1 MTGGWSIEMSEEE
14 KKSEVIIDGCR
25 VIDKGNGLS
34 SFVPC
39 DGGCGKQ
46 ADEDEPIGFFARVLK
61 WFKTS
66 KVTPYA
72 KVKDLA
78 DPLWKRHDDID
89 DRDVGSNGKTAVEV
103 GIKVKF

>member
-1 MTGGWSIEMSEEE
+1 MVSEETQN
-14 KKSEVIIDGCR
+14 EVILNGCR

-39 DGGCGKQ
+39 DNVCNGHECK
-46 ADEDEPIGFFARVLK
+46 EDEPAGFFAKVLK

-66 KVTPYA
+66 AVTPYV
-72 KVKDLA
+72 KVRDLA
-78 DPLWKRHDDID
+78 DPVWKRRDDLD
-89 DRDVGSNGKTAVEV
+89 DRDVGSDGKNAVEV